1 MRVPWVAALILLSP
15 LLTSCADM
23 PTAPR
28 AVVGV
33 SGTILDR
40 EGHAIQAVYV
50 DFVDLAP
57 RARGTYPAYYHLVT
71 NVAGTFSGSIPE
83 GRYDVFITP
92 PAFSAYAPVL
102 LLSQAVGRAGL
113 RLDHR
118 FDYVRLAIH
127 PSIAGGQPVSALTGR
142 ILPDFSLGYIWDQ
155 KFRLAGDEREV
166 FVPAGTYNVQLDLT
180 GPGFGYLP
188 KNLGYVTVSADT
200 TIELAFSGNA
210 VTIHVTGQ
218 DGQPVPNAFVH
229 AGGRPGFLT
238 TTTDATGTATLYLT
252 PGTYRFAVEAPS
264 SEIMG
269 RALGN
274 VSIMGDASFDF
285 DLSGTTWTG
294 VVRRASDGSPV
305 DGAIVRAS
313 QGSPTYT
320 YATSK
325 TDASGAFHLVV
336 QSGLYHRIWV
346 YEIVGGDAYAQVAS
360 IDSVAA
366 GADSTF
372 DIQAGEPQPPV
383 IGTTRVLPAGPGGP
397 ASSAADPAFRRRSFR
412 TGG

>member
-1 MRVPWVAALILLSP
+1 
-15 LLTSCADM
+15 M

-28 AVVGV
+28 AMVTV

-40 EGHAIQAVYV
+40 EGHGIQAVYV

-57 RARGTYPAYYHLVT
+57 RAKGTYAAYYHLVT

-118 FDYVRLAIH
+118 FDYVRLAIR
-127 PSIAGGQPVSALTGR
+127 PSIAGGQPVSALEGR
-142 ILPDFSLGYIWDQ
+142 VWPDAYLGFVWDQ
-155 KFRLAGDEREV
+155 KFRLDGDEREV
-166 FVPAGTYNVQLDLT
+166 FVPAGTYNIQLDLT
-180 GPGFGYLP
+180 GPGFGYP
-188 KNLGYVTVSADT
+188 QKFMGNVTLSADT
-200 TIELAFSGNA
+200 TIDVAFSGNA
-210 VTIHVTGQ
+210 VGMHVTGP
-218 DGQPVPNAFVH
+218 DGQPLANARVRASGRGVFVS
-229 AGGRPGFLT
+229 
-238 TTTDATGTATLYLT
+238 TTTDAAGSATLYL
-252 PGTYRFAVEAPS
+252 PAGTYALVALAATQEV
-264 SEIMG
+264 MG
-269 RALGN
+269 RTLEN
-274 VSIMGDASFDF
+274 VPIAGDASFDF

-305 DGAIVRAS
+305 DGAFVLAAPE
-313 QGSPTYT
+313 GPPNVN
-320 YATSK
+320 AVSK
-325 TDASGAFHLVV
+325 TDANGAFHLVV
-336 QSGLYHRIWV
+336 QSGLYHRIRV
-346 YEIVGGDAYAQVAS
+346 YELVGGDAYGLVAT

-372 DIQAGEPQPPV
+372 DIPAGDPPQPPV
-383 IGTTRVLPAGPGGP
+383 IGTTRVLPAGPGAP
-397 ASSAADPAFRRRSFR
+397 ASAAADPAFRRRSFR